1 MLEVTSALLHASNLT
16 FERIGEVECALQMDN
31 PHLDYV
37 VDLLGITKEALN
49 QALCY
54 YEITIGGTGWK
65 GGETHKRVLSQEQ
78 AEKGVQALIKATYG
92 AMFNHLV
99 RRINVSVA
107 GDCGKDGVPGTKKK
121 IRVSEKEASIGI
133 LDIFGF
139 ESFQVNSF
147 EQLCSE

>member
-65 GGETHKRVLSQEQ
+65 GVETHKRVLSQEQ

-99 RRINVSVA
+99 RRINESVA
-107 GDCGKDGVPGTKKK
+107 GDSGKDGVPGRTK
-121 IRVSEKEASIGI
+121 RRGSEKEASIGI

>member
-1 MLEVTSALLHASNLT
+1 MLEIMSALLHASNLS
-16 FERIGEVECALQMDN
+16 FERIGEVECALEMDN

-99 RRINVSVA
+99 KRINESVA
-107 GDCGKDGVPGTKKK
+107 GDCGTK
-121 IRVSEKEASIGI
+121 RRGSEKEASIGI